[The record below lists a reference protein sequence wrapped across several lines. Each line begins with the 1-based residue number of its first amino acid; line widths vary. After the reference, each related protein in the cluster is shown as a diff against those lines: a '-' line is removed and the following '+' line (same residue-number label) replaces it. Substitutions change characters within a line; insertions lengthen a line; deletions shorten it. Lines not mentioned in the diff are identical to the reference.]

1 MYYFFNINNKQR
13 KMKKNLTMLAIAAI
27 VATGCTE
34 SEVIEQSSRMA
45 IGFDTYIGKNTRG
58 VPNMS
63 TTFPIGSTMG
73 VFTTKRG
80 SANNGVMDNQ
90 LVTKITGTGW
100 AYSPMKFYEIN
111 STYTFSA
118 YAPYS
123 DNGIASEVALNN
135 YVVST
140 DISKQVDLMY
150 ADEVMV
156 AVDGTGNLSVGGATA
171 ENVKFTFHHA
181 LSQVKFSAKL
191 KTAPEEGDVVKV
203 ASVSIASIKST
214 GTFTFVT
221 SRWNVDETP
230 KVNYTLAPTT
240 PVVLNENAMSLL
252 GDAGGDVMMLLP
264 QSGTDVKVTLY
275 LNITKGGKTSN
286 QTVDATIASLK
297 WDRNKIYHYQ
307 ITVDNAAIQ
316 NFPIEFGDPI
326 IEGWDPEVTTP
337 IE

>member
-1 MYYFFNINNKQR
+1 
-13 KMKKNLTMLAIAAI
+13 MKKNLTMLAIAAI

-73 VFTTKRG
+73 VFTTKTG
-80 SANNGVMDNQ
+80 SATNDVMNNQ

-111 STYTFSA
+111 STYTFNA
-118 YAPYS
+118 YAPYLTS
-123 DNGIASEVALNN
+123 DKNIASELAFTN

-150 ADEVMV
+150 ADDVIV
-156 AVDGTGNLSVGGATA
+156 AVDGTGNLTVGGAPA
-171 ENVKFTFHHA
+171 DNVKFTFKHA

-191 KTAPEEGDVVKV
+191 KTAPEEGDVVQV

-214 GTFTFVT
+214 GTFTFIT
-221 SRWNVDETP
+221 SIWNVDETP
-230 KVNYTLAPTT
+230 KVNYSLAPTT

-286 QTVDATIASLK
+286 QTVDATIASLN
-297 WDRNKIYHYQ
+297 WERSNIYHYQ

-326 IEGWDPEVTTP
+326 IEGWDSEMTTP